1 MRARGLAW
9 LGVSALLCCTA
20 LLSCGGE
27 SVAVPVEPGSPA
39 IQDERLAEA
48 VGIETVGGGFAVL
61 LEAGCALP
69 CESTTTY
76 TTAADKP
83 AELSLAL
90 FRGNERVASQN
101 YFLGRYVVSEIAP
114 VPRGVPQVEL
124 TVRAD
129 EAGLQLLA
137 RDPTGGSIRLRRL
150 Y

>member
-1 MRARGLAW
+1 
-9 LGVSALLCCTA
+9 VAL
-20 LLSCGGE
+20 
-27 SVAVPVEPGSPA
+27 
-39 IQDERLAEA
+39 
-48 VGIETVGGGFAVL
+48 
-61 LEAGCALP
+61 
-69 CESTTTY
+69 
-76 TTAADKP
+76 
-83 AELSLAL
+83 
-90 FRGNERVASQN
+90 QN